1 MSFIKNNWEIP
12 LFIVFAAL
20 CVMFSEV
27 DLWLTTQ
34 FWDAQQGFYLNEKG
48 WVQFCYKVFWFM
60 PRAVIPILLIALILP
75 RFVKKMQGT
84 RKRSTFLL
92 LVLLIG
98 PGLIVHPLLK
108 DNWDRPRPRDVQEF
122 AGDLQFTPAFVMTD
136 QKGKNQ
142 SFASGHA
149 AMGFF
154 FMAFGWV
161 FAQRR
166 WFIAGLLIGTV
177 VGAGR
182 VVQGGHFVSDTI
194 TSAFIVY
201 FTCRVLG
208 YYLLGHANIKGNK
221 TPDLK

>member
-1 MSFIKNNWEIP
+1 MDFIKNNWEIP
-12 LFIVFAAL
+12 VFVVFAIL
-20 CVMFSEV
+20 CVLFSDV
-27 DLWLTTQ
+27 DLWLTSQ
-34 FWDAQQGFYLNEKG
+34 FWNAQQGFFLNDQA

-60 PRAVIPILLIALILP
+60 PRAVIPLLLLALVLP
-75 RFVKKMQGT
+75 WFVTKMQGT
-84 RKRSTFLL
+84 RKYSTFLL

-108 DNWDRPRPRDVQEF
+108 DNWDRPRPRDVQQF
-122 AGDLQFTPAFVMTD
+122 AGDLQFTPAFVITD

-161 FAQRR
+161 FASRR
-166 WFIAGLLIGTV
+166 WFLLGLLIGAV

-182 VVQGGHFVSDTI
+182 VVQGGHFISDTI
-194 TSAFIVY
+194 TSGFIVY

-208 YYLLGHANIKGNK
+208 HYLLGHASIKGNK
-221 TPDLK
+221 NQALK